1 MQAVANKKY
10 LRERIYLSDA
20 EYDFLQSMDR
30 GSVRDAIKV
39 CIGIA
44 KKRIHARDRQRTRR
58 TLQRL
63 KKDASIAQ

>member
-1 MQAVANKKY
+1 MQAAANKKY

-39 CIGIA
+39 CIDIA
-44 KKRIHARDRQRTRR
+44 KKRIRERDRKRTRR

-63 KKDASIAQ
+63 KKDTSIAH